1 MRRNAPTILALLLI
15 VATATAFAVTQRLKL
30 EPSPISRTRVSGVF
44 SPVCRCASKAANI
57 QFSLR
62 RADRL
67 RIAIKTD
74 SGEVAVAQGSF
85 ARGDVHV
92 RWDGR
97 DASGELVPDG
107 IYYPLVHLQG
117 AGRTIDLPNPIRVD
131 TIKPSIRFRS
141 VVPRVFRPG
150 KEKLTVTYTIS
161 EHAHALLF
169 VDGRRRVF
177 TASKR
182 RRYLLHWSGKVHG
195 RALRPGRAK
204 MKLVAEDLAGNRSA
218 PTPWVV
224 VRVRRPS
231 RRPPA

>member
-30 EPSPISRTRVSGVF
+30 EPSPISQTRVSDVF
-44 SPVCRCASKAANI
+44 SPVCRCASKAASI
-57 QFSLR
+57 EFLLR
-62 RADRL
+62 RADHVRV
-67 RIAIKTD
+67 AIRTGA
-74 SGEVAVAQGSF
+74 GEVTVADGSF

-107 IYYPLVHLQG
+107 TYYPFVHLQG

-131 TIKPSIRFRS
+131 TIRPSIRFTS
-141 VVPRVFRPG
+141 VRPRVFRPG
-150 KEKLTVTYTIS
+150 TEKLKVTYTVS

-177 TASKR
+177 TNSTR
-182 RRYLLHWSGKVHG
+182 LRYRLQWYGKVRG
-195 RALRPGRAK
+195 SAIRPGRHK
-204 MKLVAEDLAGNRSA
+204 LKLVAEDLAGNRSA
-218 PTPWVV
+218 PTPVVV
-224 VRVRRPS
+224 VRVRRP
-231 RRPPA
+231 